1 MNKII
6 LTGNL
11 VRDPELR
18 TTQSGVA
25 VCSFTIAT
33 NRRFKNPD
41 GTGITDFFRITVWR
55 QQAESCAKFLSKGKK
70 VLVSGEFQ
78 PSEYTAKDGTKKTSL
93 EVQADEVEF
102 LSPKDEATSAPTE
115 EKKRRPGS
123 KAEDYFTDID
133 PNTLPF

>member
-1 MNKII
+1 MNKIT

-18 TTQSGVA
+18 STPNGVQ

-33 NRRFKNPD
+33 NRRFKGGD
-41 GTGITDFFRITVWR
+41 GQPVTDFFRITVWR
-55 QQAESCAKFLSKGKK
+55 QQAESCHKYLAKGKK
-70 VLVSGEFQ
+70 VLVVGEFQ

-102 LSPKDEATSAPTE
+102 LSPSDKTEAKE
-115 EKKRRPGS
+115 EPATKKRKPHTDEEG
-123 KAEDYFTDID
+123 FTDINLD
-133 PNTLPF
+133 QLPF